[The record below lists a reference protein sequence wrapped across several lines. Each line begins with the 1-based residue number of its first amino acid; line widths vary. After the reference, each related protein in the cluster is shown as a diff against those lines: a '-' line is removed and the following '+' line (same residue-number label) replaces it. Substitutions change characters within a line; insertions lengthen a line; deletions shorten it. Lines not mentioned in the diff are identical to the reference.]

1 MSDDPGKP
9 IPDRRM
15 ARIVEE
21 RETRPATVIETVPEF
36 QPHDIGD
43 PFERLANR
51 LTREFVALYASIDES
66 FTQKV
71 ATEVAGLLD
80 TLQQDSGGEINRLR
94 EENAALRAE
103 IAGLRAKT
111 ADDTKA
117 ILKEAI
123 DTLRVE
129 NT

>member
-123 DTLRVE
+123 DTLRAE
-129 NT
+129 NA